1 MLKIIIPAIL
11 IISILF
17 YINYY
22 KKNTPSNEII
32 TFLPS
37 QTFNGSKSGYVF
49 KMDTQGLGYYLDTT
63 LVSV

>member
-1 MLKIIIPAIL
+1 MLKILIPIAI
-11 IISILF
+11 IISIFF
-17 YINYY
+17 YIHYY

-37 QTFNGSKSGYVF
+37 QTFNGNKPGYVF

-63 LVSV
+63 SVSV

>member
-22 KKNTPSNEII
+22 KKNTHSNEII

-63 LVSV
+63 SVSD